1 MQLSDRITAIKGIGE
16 KIAENFEKLHIETV
30 EELICHY
37 PSRYVVFEAPVPIGQ
52 LKGETEVAVE
62 GVFSS
67 SPAIVKRSG
76 KTILTARFK
85 DPTGTVQ
92 VLWYNQ
98 PYLRNQIKPGLHYVL
113 RGRLSRRNR
122 QLTIEQAKFYT
133 PQEYRQ
139 LMHVLQPVYALTA
152 GITNNTISKSVE
164 KALSALTGEKDYL
177 PRRLMKQYELEERMH
192 AIREIHFPKSREL
205 MLEAR
210 RRIVFDEF
218 FLFTLALRRR
228 KEQQAVRIN
237 RYPMERRT
245 ECLKFIASLPYELT
259 SAQRKVWDELQADLT
274 GIGVMNRLIQGDV
287 GSGKTVLAELALM
300 MCALNGYQACLMVP
314 TEVLAKQHYQGI
326 AKHLEE
332 YGIRTELLT
341 GSMTAAEKRRAQERI
356 AAHEADIIIGT
367 HALIQEKVQYDK
379 LGLVVT
385 DEQHRFGVKQRET
398 LAEKG
403 EEPHM
408 LVMSATPIPRTLS
421 ILLYGDLDLSILDE
435 LPANR
440 LPIKN
445 CVVGPEYRPTA
456 YKFIDKQVKE
466 GRQAYIICPMV
477 EESEEIEAENVID
490 YAEQLNDILQEYRN
504 VEQGKNK
511 NFVHPTAGVQ
521 AGNTDGEQQTTS
533 VTGNSPV
540 VEYLHGKM
548 KPKDKNEVMERF
560 ASGEIQVL
568 VSTTVVEVG
577 VDVPN
582 STVMMIENA
591 ERFGLAQLH
600 QLRGRV
606 GRGKEQSYC
615 IMVNTSDD
623 PEVQARLDIM
633 NRSNDGFYIASEDL
647 KLRGP
652 GDIFGIRQSGEAKF
666 HVADIFQDAAI
677 LKQAAEAVD
686 GLTEAEKEE
695 LEYLVQFEKYST
707 TA

>member
-1 MQLSDRITAIKGIGE
+1 MQLSDRITTIKGIGE
-16 KIAENFEKLHIETV
+16 KIAENFGKLHIETV
-30 EELICHY
+30 EELITHY
-37 PSRYVVFEAPVPIGQ
+37 PSRYIVFEAPVPIGQ

-67 SPAIVKRSG
+67 SPAVVKRNG
-76 KTILTARFK
+76 LTILTTRFK
-85 DPTGTVQ
+85 DPSGTVQ

-139 LMHVLQPVYALTA
+139 LMHVLQPVYPLTA
-152 GITNNTISKSVE
+152 GITNHTVSKSVE
-164 KALSALTGEKDYL
+164 KALASLNGVKDYL
-177 PRRLMKQYELEERMH
+177 PRRFMKQYELQERMS
-192 AIREIHFPKSREL
+192 AISEIHFPKTRES
-205 MLEAR
+205 MLAAR
-210 RRIVFDEF
+210 RRLVFDEF

-228 KEQQAVRIN
+228 RESQSVRIT
-237 RYPMERRT
+237 RYPMERRC
-245 ECLKFIASLPYELT
+245 ECLKMIASLPYELT
-259 SAQRKVWDELQADLT
+259 AAQRRVWEELQADMT

-326 AKHLEE
+326 SKQLAE
-332 YGIRTELLT
+332 YGLKTELLT
-341 GSMTAAEKRRAQERI
+341 GSMTAAEKRKAQERI
-356 AAHEADIIIGT
+356 AAQEADIIIGT
-367 HALIQEKVQYDK
+367 HALIQEKVQYAK

-385 DEQHRFGVKQRET
+385 DEQHRFGVKQREH

-403 EEPHM
+403 REPHM

-421 ILLYGDLDLSILDE
+421 ILLYGDLDLSVLDE

-456 YKFIDKQVKE
+456 YKFIDKQVRE

-477 EESEEIEAENVID
+477 EENEDIEAENVIG
-490 YAEQLNDILQEYRN
+490 YTEQLCEALRELQP
-504 VEQGKNK
+504 QGT
-511 NFVHPTAGVQ
+511 V
-521 AGNTDGEQQTTS
+521 
-533 VTGNSPV
+533 PV

-548 KPKDKNEVMERF
+548 KPKDKNAVMERF
-560 ASGEIQVL
+560 AAGTIQVL

-582 STVMMIENA
+582 ATVMMIENA

-623 PEVQARLDIM
+623 PQVQERLDIM

-666 HVADIFQDAAI
+666 LVADIFQDAAI
-677 LKQAAEAVD
+677 LKQAAEAAD
-686 GLTEAEKEE
+686 GLTEAESEE
-695 LEYLVQFEKYST
+695 LSAFIPQEKYST